1 MYFAIFNPLTRR
13 YYMLNLVENGP
24 MVPEKKLKK
33 FRSLQP
39 TNDERRTTNDGQKT
53 IAKGHVSD
61 SVDFKNFRIVHIWK
75 VYTCFII

>member
-1 MYFAIFNPLTRR
+1 
-13 YYMLNLVENGP
+13 MLNLVKNGP

-33 FRSLQP
+33 SRSLQP
-39 TNDERRTTNDGQKT
+39 TNDGRKT

-61 SVDFKNFRIVHIWK
+61 SADLKNFRIVHIWK